1 MEDIKT
7 ILEDETKRVEQPKKE
22 IYRAVYRRRG
32 SDLIIATTD
41 DQLVQ
46 VSRFSHRAK
55 VSKHY
60 VHDAAYIDSHV
71 ETIKKLLIEEK
82 YKLAFKGKPED
93 QPAAPIE

>member
-7 ILEDETKRVEQPKKE
+7 LLEDDTKRVDQPKKE

-32 SDLIIATTD
+32 SDLIIATTE

-46 VSRFSHRAK
+46 VSRYSHRAK

-60 VHDAAYIDSHV
+60 VHDAAYIDTHV
-71 ETIKKLLIEEK
+71 EAIKKLLIDEK

-93 QPAAPIE
+93 QPAAPTD